1 MNIFDLSPNTFRN
14 LQLFN
19 RQKSTSGLT
28 QVEMLVT
35 LILLGILLTL
45 ALSVY
50 HRLMAWIRLNI
61 ATFEISQQ
69 WKNTRYQAT
78 GEGFHPLSLCMAESE
93 TEQIKVAKVQGDE
106 CENVTDWTPITR
118 GVSIDTDNSTLR
130 LVSGPM
136 GSKGTIYRASW
147 ADTKGGLGGSWGQLG
162 RITLV
167 AAGTPDKS
175 CLFLFRVD
183 GSWDIRQDNKCVG

>member
-1 MNIFDLSPNTFRN
+1 MWIILA
-14 LQLFN
+14 QI
-19 RQKSTSGLT
+19 STSGLT

-35 LILLGILLTL
+35 LILLGILLTI

-50 HRLMAWIRLNI
+50 HRFMAWIRLNI

-78 GEGFHPLSLCMAESE
+78 GGGSHPISLCMAASE
-93 TEQIKVAKVQGDE
+93 TEQIKVAKVEGNE

-118 GVSIDTDNSTLR
+118 GVSIDTNNSTLR
-130 LVSGPM
+130 RVNGPA
-136 GSKGTIYRASW
+136 GNQGTIYRASW
-147 ADTKGGLGGSWGQLG
+147 GDTREGLGGSWGQLG

-167 AAGTPDKS
+167 AAGTPDKR

-183 GSWDIRQDNKCVG
+183 GSWDIRQDNRCVP

>member
-1 MNIFDLSPNTFRN
+1 MNIFDLTPNTFRN

-28 QVEMLVT
+28 QFEMLVT
-35 LILLGILLTL
+35 LILLGILLTI

-78 GEGFHPLSLCMAESE
+78 GGGSHPLSLCMAESE
-93 TEQIKVAKVQGDE
+93 TEQIKVAKVQGGR

-118 GVSIDTDNSTLR
+118 GVSIDTNNSTLR
-130 LVSGPM
+130 RVSGPA
-136 GSKGTIYRASW
+136 GNQGTIYRASW
-147 ADTKGGLGGSWGQLG
+147 SDTRGGLGGSWGQLG

-167 AAGTPDKS
+167 ASGTPDKR

-183 GSWDIRQDNKCVG
+183 GSWDIRQDNRCVR

>member
-1 MNIFDLSPNTFRN
+1 MNIFDLSPNTFRK

-35 LILLGILLTL
+35 LILLAILLTI

-50 HRLMAWIRLNI
+50 HRLMAWIRLNL

-78 GEGFHPLSLCMAESE
+78 GGGSHPLSLCMTASE
-93 TEQIKVAKVQGDE
+93 PEQIKVAKVQGGR
-106 CENVTDWTPITR
+106 CENVTDWIPITR
-118 GVSIDTDNSTLR
+118 GVSIDTNNSTLR
-130 LVSGPM
+130 RVSGPA
-136 GSKGTIYRASW
+136 GNKGKIYRASW

-167 AAGTPDKS
+167 ASGTPDKR

-183 GSWDIRQDNKCVG
+183 GSWDIRQDNRCVR

>member
-1 MNIFDLSPNTFRN
+1 MNIFDLSSNTFRN

-35 LILLGILLTL
+35 LILLGILLTI

-50 HRLMAWIRLNI
+50 HRFMAWIRLNI

-78 GEGFHPLSLCMAESE
+78 GGGSHPISLCMAASE
-93 TEQIKVAKVQGDE
+93 TEQIKVAKVEGNE

-118 GVSIDTDNSTLR
+118 GVSIDTNNSTLR
-130 LVSGPM
+130 RVSGPA
-136 GSKGTIYRASW
+136 GNQGTIYRASW
-147 ADTKGGLGGSWGQLG
+147 ADTRGGLGGSWGQLG

-167 AAGTPDKS
+167 APGTPDKR

-183 GSWDIRQDNKCVG
+183 GSWDIRQDNRCVR

>member
-1 MNIFDLSPNTFRN
+1 MNILDLSPNTFRN

-19 RQKSTSGLT
+19 RQKCTSGLT

-35 LILLGILLTL
+35 LILLAILLTI

-78 GEGFHPLSLCMAESE
+78 GEGSHPLSLCMAENEINDKCSNFKYVCIAGD
-93 TEQIKVAKVQGDE
+93 TNARTGSMKNLYVLTHTLTTCLILTKKFNNNLINVLSWKIFQFHSQGF
-106 CENVTDWTPITR
+106 P
-118 GVSIDTDNSTLR
+118 
-130 LVSGPM
+130 
-136 GSKGTIYRASW
+136 
-147 ADTKGGLGGSWGQLG
+147 
-162 RITLV
+162 
-167 AAGTPDKS
+167 
-175 CLFLFRVD
+175 
-183 GSWDIRQDNKCVG
+183 